1 MSKFSYQNLDR
12 KQQLAPASF
21 KTCQHVALHFAGGV
35 GYQQRTPAQWNL
47 FRNLRSTLYDMTKSK
62 KKSEV
67 FTMEKANALLQVNK
81 LPSIYKKAMEDFLEG
96 K

>member
-1 MSKFSYQNLDR
+1 MSKFSYENLTR
-12 KQQLAPASF
+12 KQQLAAASF
-21 KTCQHVALHFAGGV
+21 KTCKHVALHFAGGV

-47 FRNLRSTLYDMTKSK
+47 YRNLRSTLYNLTKSK